1 MEAFQVANPPILQS
15 ELDYDLL
22 PLVADDILSETT
34 AGHVRGCP
42 RDLARLQVMLFLL
55 DDPHLQKTAVEFI
68 FIAAKPSVFAE
79 GVVQPGSYGIFRWQ
93 HVKGEMP
100 ATFKAMYNGKTT
112 LSRIVYVR

>member
-22 PLVADDILSETT
+22 PMVADDILSKTA

-55 DDPHLQKTAVEFI
+55 DDPLLQKTAVEFK
-68 FIAAKPSVFAE
+68 FIAAKAGRCAE
-79 GVVQPGSYGIFRWQ
+79 NAKQPGR
-93 HVKGEMP
+93 
-100 ATFKAMYNGKTT
+100 
-112 LSRIVYVR
+112 